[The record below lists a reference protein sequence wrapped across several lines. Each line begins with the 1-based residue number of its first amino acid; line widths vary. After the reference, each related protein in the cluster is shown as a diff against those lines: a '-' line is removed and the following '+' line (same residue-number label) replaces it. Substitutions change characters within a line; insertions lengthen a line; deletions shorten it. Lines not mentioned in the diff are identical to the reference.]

1 MNNQEPDEKMRQ
13 IIAKAWTDEAFKER
27 LLADATAVLKEEGVA
42 VPEGVLVKAVEDS
55 DKLAHLVIPTCLQGQ
70 LTEEQLDAVAGG
82 GLPFELIITPIIR
95 YILPEPSWP

>member
-13 IIAKAWTDEAFKER
+13 IIAKAWADEAFKER
-27 LLADATAVLKEEGVA
+27 LLADATAMLKEEGVA
-42 VPEGVLVKAVEDS
+42 VPEGVLVKAVENT
-55 DKLAHLVIPTCLQGQ
+55 DKIFHMVIPTCPQRP
-70 LTEEQLDAVAGG
+70 LTEEQLDAVSGG